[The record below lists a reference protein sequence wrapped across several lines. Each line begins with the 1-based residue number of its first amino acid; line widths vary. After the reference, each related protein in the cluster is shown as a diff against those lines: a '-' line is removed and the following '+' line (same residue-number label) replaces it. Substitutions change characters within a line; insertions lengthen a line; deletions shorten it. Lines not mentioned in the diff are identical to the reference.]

1 MGIVTSIL
9 CSHDSKKQKKNPLHQ
24 EFWTFFVFLL
34 LKYHNFFFPNLYRPR
49 QKWTPRPWRP
59 TLSSQKKFSLL
70 FLVFG
75 RVELGHSSTHA
86 ESDQKIHS
94 RSNTPASVR
103 QSIVKFVGTS
113 TFGGCYVTT
122 RVNLHRRKMSTHALQ
137 KMTRDLF
144 RAMSLAPRQKRPR
157 NVVEIKEAMAAFCGS
172 DSVAISSHC
181 KRSKIILVEVLT
193 EVCSLENI
201 GSWNWRK
208 IAVAWS
214 DSVLLTLRSLVCT
227 WKTCRKR
234 G

>member
-1 MGIVTSIL
+1 M
-9 CSHDSKKQKKNPLHQ
+9 
-24 EFWTFFVFLL
+24 
-34 LKYHNFFFPNLYRPR
+34 
-49 QKWTPRPWRP
+49 
-59 TLSSQKKFSLL
+59 LSSKKKFSLL

-122 RVNLHRRKMSTHALQ
+122 RVNLHRRKRSTKNALQ

-157 NVVEIKEAMAAFCGS
+157 NVVEMKEAMVAFLAVTALQFLATVR
-172 DSVAISSHC
+172 DQ
-181 KRSKIILVEVLT
+181 KLFWSKF
-193 EVCSLENI
+193 
-201 GSWNWRK
+201 
-208 IAVAWS
+208 
-214 DSVLLTLRSLVCT
+214 
-227 WKTCRKR
+227 
-234 G
+234 

>member
-1 MGIVTSIL
+1 M
-9 CSHDSKKQKKNPLHQ
+9 
-24 EFWTFFVFLL
+24 
-34 LKYHNFFFPNLYRPR
+34 
-49 QKWTPRPWRP
+49 
-59 TLSSQKKFSLL
+59 LSSKKKFSLL

-122 RVNLHRRKMSTHALQ
+122 RVNLHQRKRSTHALQ

-181 KRSKIILVEVLT
+181 KRWKIILVDVLT
-193 EVCSLENI
+193 AVCSIENI
-201 GSWNWRK
+201 ASSNWRK

-214 DSVLLTLRSLVCT
+214 DSVLLTLRLLVCM
-227 WKTCRKR
+227 WKKCRK
-234 G
+234 GG